1 MSPPSPRGRTG
12 MQLRENGDVVA
23 QNGNV
28 AAHDGDIAALK
39 NGDVS
44 PFKDLYLP
52 DDIEYRRTGRGDCS
66 PLA

>member
-12 MQLRENGDVVA
+12 MQLRENGAVVA
-23 QNGNV
+23 HNGDV
-28 AAHDGDIAALK
+28 AALI

-52 DDIEYRRTGRGDCS
+52 DDIEYRRTGRG
-66 PLA
+66 

>member
-12 MQLRENGDVVA
+12 MQLRENGAVVA
-23 QNGNV
+23 HN
-28 AAHDGDIAALK
+28 GDIAALK

-52 DDIEYRRTGRGDCS
+52 DDIEYRRTGRGECS